1 MSKFTFSK
9 SSSTTQSPITIQDG
23 LHVAVV
29 VQVSHIGLQ
38 LAFDRNKEPE
48 GQMAVAFEVASGEL
62 IAKRMKFSDHP
73 SSGCF
78 ALFNSAFPIHD
89 ESANEA
95 LGLTDLLGK
104 SVLIEVEVHDAKW
117 PRVTGILCLENGF
130 EPIKPMTE
138 MLEFD
143 ADEMDRDVYLKL
155 HRDIKGWVSKR
166 VRHS

>member
-1 MSKFTFSK
+1 MSKFTFGK

-29 VQVSHIGLQ
+29 VQVAHIGLQ

-78 ALFNSAFPIHD
+78 AMCI
-89 ESANEA
+89 
-95 LGLTDLLGK
+95 
-104 SVLIEVEVHDAKW
+104 
-117 PRVTGILCLENGF
+117 
-130 EPIKPMTE
+130 PIKPWPDSNSFNNKVP
-138 MLEFD
+138 LP
-143 ADEMDRDVYLKL
+143 
-155 HRDIKGWVSKR
+155 
-166 VRHS
+166 